1 MMVSVDDLSERTITE
16 KKPYKDGNDNSNE
29 IFRIGN
35 PTISIDNES
44 IYFIVEKWVTS
55 DELVKVNIETGLWD
69 ELFAANSFEYIR
81 KGNYKG
87 QFLVTKSEIRD
98 KGRAAYFM
106 IVNEQDIVTK
116 EFENE
121 SSAKEFLKI
130 INSPNNE

>member
-1 MMVSVDDLSERTITE
+1 MIVSIDDLSERTITE
-16 KKPYKDGNDNSNE
+16 KKPYRDGNNNSNE

-35 PTISIDNES
+35 PTISIDEES
-44 IYFIVEKWVTS
+44 IYFTVEKWVTS
-55 DELVKVNIETGLWD
+55 DELVKVNIETGHWD
-69 ELFAANSFEYIR
+69 ELFGANSFEYIR
-81 KGNYKG
+81 NGNYKG

-98 KGRAAYFM
+98 KGRAAYYM

-130 INSPNNE
+130 INTQD